1 MFALAE
7 DEVLSRTRGLEA
19 ELAEARSKIKQL
31 ESRIETDAL
40 LDIFNRRG
48 FEREL
53 TRAVFA
59 GEPLP
64 KDRGRR
70 FHRSRRLQV
79 HQRSI
84 WPSCR
89 RCNFKSRG

>member
-31 ESRIETDAL
+31 ESRIERDAL

-53 TRAVFA
+53 TRAV
-59 GEPLP
+59 
-64 KDRGRR
+64 
-70 FHRSRRLQV
+70 LQV
-79 HQRSI
+79 NRYQRTAGPSFSSI
-84 WPSCR
+84 TTTSSPSTIDLAILPAMQL
-89 RCNFKSRG
+89 